1 MAIIACPRCGKAID
15 VPQKK
20 LGRWI
25 ACPVCNMEFAALA
38 DETEREEKLDP
49 PAEPEDPSA
58 ESSTFASRLV
68 LPLGLLLVVALVGV
82 IAYAAARHSSKKVAN
97 QPVEIVPAD
106 RMPKL
111 DNRTNEDPFGLGAMQ
126 GGSLESAMG
135 GIGSSIQGFLWWTTV
150 LSVVFLI
157 TSVAM
162 LIWMAKDSRNR
173 GMEGIASWIMPILFF
188 NILAF
193 LVYFFSRPQGKLV
206 NCRFCA
212 NRCLDNALSCP
223 HCRRNNPTRKKKPR
237 FDD

>member
-1 MAIIACPRCGKAID
+1 VATIACPSCGKAID

-38 DETEREEKLDP
+38 DEADRNEKHEPVD
-49 PAEPEDPSA
+49 EPEDPPT
-58 ESSTFASRLV
+58 ESSSHASRLV
-68 LPLGLLLVVALVGV
+68 LPLALLLVVALAGLL
-82 IAYAAARHSSKKVAN
+82 AYAAARHSSKKAVN
-97 QPVEIVPAD
+97 QPVETVPAD

-111 DNRTNEDPFGLGAMQ
+111 ENRTNEDPFGLGSLQ
-126 GGSLESAMG
+126 GGSLDSVM
-135 GIGSSIQGFLWWTTV
+135 GIGSSIQSFFWWTTV

-212 NRCLDNALSCP
+212 NRCLDNAMSCP

>member
-1 MAIIACPRCGKAID
+1 
-15 VPQKK
+15 
-20 LGRWI
+20 
-25 ACPVCNMEFAALA
+25 MEFAALA
-38 DETEREEKLDP
+38 DEADREEKL
-49 PAEPEDPSA
+49 EPVDQPEEPRA
-58 ESSTFASRLV
+58 LGSSSASRL
-68 LPLGLLLVVALVGV
+68 LMPLGLLLVVALVGV
-82 IAYAAARHSSKKVAN
+82 AAYAAARHSSKQATN
-97 QPVEIVPAD
+97 QPVDTVTPD

-111 DNRTNEDPFGLGAMQ
+111 DNRTNEDPFGLGSMQ
-126 GGSLESAMG
+126 SGSLDSVL
-135 GIGSSIQGFLWWTTV
+135 GIGSSIKSFLWWTTV

-173 GMEGIASWIMPILFF
+173 GMEGIASWIMPILFA

-212 NRCLDNALSCP
+212 NRCLDNAQSCP

>member
-1 MAIIACPRCGKAID
+1 MATIACPACGEAID

-20 LGRWI
+20 LGGWI

-38 DETEREEKLDP
+38 DKPEQEEKLEAND
-49 PAEPEDPSA
+49 EPE
-58 ESSTFASRLV
+58 ESSAGGSLFASRLV

-82 IAYAAARHSSKKVAN
+82 AAYAAARHSSKKVAN
-97 QPVEIVPAD
+97 QPVETVPAD

-111 DNRTNEDPFGLGAMQ
+111 GNRTNEDPLGLGSLQ
-126 GGSLESAMG
+126 SGSLDSVM
-135 GIGSSIQGFLWWTTV
+135 GIGSSIQNFLWWTTV
-150 LSVVFLI
+150 LSVVLLI

-173 GMEGIASWIMPILFF
+173 GMEGIASWIMPILFL
-188 NILAF
+188 NVLAF
-193 LVYFFSRPQGKLV
+193 LVYFFSRPRGKLV

-223 HCRRNNPTRKKKPR
+223 HCRRTNPTRKKKR
-237 FDD
+237 KFDD

>member
-1 MAIIACPRCGKAID
+1 VATIVCPSCGKAID

-38 DETEREEKLDP
+38 DEPDREEEFEP
-49 PAEPEDPSA
+49 RGEPEEPASGGPS
-58 ESSTFASRLV
+58 TASRLV
-68 LPLGLLLVVALVGV
+68 LPAGLLLAVALVGV
-82 IAYAAARHSSKKVAN
+82 CAYVTARHFSRQAAN
-97 QPVEIVPAD
+97 QPVVTVSPD
-106 RMPKL
+106 PMPKL
-111 DNRTNEDPFGLGAMQ
+111 DNRTNEDPLGLGSLQ
-126 GGSLESAMG
+126 SGSLDSVL
-135 GIGSSIQGFLWWTTV
+135 GIGSSIKNFLWWTTV

-162 LIWMAKDSRNR
+162 LIWMARDSRNR
-173 GMEGIASWIMPILFF
+173 GMEGIASWIMPILFT

-206 NCRFCA
+206 NCRFCT
-212 NRCLDNALSCP
+212 NCCLDNALSCP